1 VVESFN
7 ALVKK
12 LQESEMQLAELA
24 HNDPLT
30 GLPNRRSFMTRM
42 PQMVALA
49 ERQARKLAVLFIDLD
64 GFKRVNDS
72 HGHKLGDQL
81 LQQVAK
87 RLSEEVRQSDLVGR
101 IGGDEFL
108 LLITDCQDQASIG
121 TIAQKIIHKLSEPYF
136 VEGVEMHI
144 GASIGIAMFPEHAL
158 ESETLIAL
166 ADSAMYAGKRGGR
179 NGYRFSGQPFQ
190 APGPMQAA

>member
-1 VVESFN
+1 MAQRERDI
-7 ALVKK
+7 
-12 LQESEMQLAELA
+12 EHLAF
-24 HNDPLT
+24 HDPLT
-30 GLPNRRSFMTRM
+30 GLPNRRSVMTRM

-121 TIAQKIIHKLSEPYF
+121 AIAQKIIHKLSEPYF

-144 GASIGIAMFPEHAL
+144 GASIGIAMFPEHAM
-158 ESETLIAL
+158 EMDTLIAL
-166 ADSAMYAGKRGGR
+166 ADAAMYAIKRSGR
-179 NGYRFSGQPFQ
+179 NGYLFSGQGIS
-190 APGPMQAA
+190 GP